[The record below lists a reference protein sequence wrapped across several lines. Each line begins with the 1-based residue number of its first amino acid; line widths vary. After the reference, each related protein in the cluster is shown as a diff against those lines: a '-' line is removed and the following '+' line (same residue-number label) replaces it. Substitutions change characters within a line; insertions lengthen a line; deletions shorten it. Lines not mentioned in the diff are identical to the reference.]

1 MRHFCAARG
10 CTRQTPSRALSLVSN
25 FTPSQEG
32 DTSAI
37 PKQKLTDPPAVTSP
51 YDFVADT
58 SIDPY
63 ICTYDYTECAL
74 RSLVRIMCGEAQAK
88 GKLPRGVVH
97 PKSQVS
103 RQQWL
108 VEKYS
113 PARDS
118 TSLTN
123 LLNSVRSGPEATS
136 LGLDCVSADGLMYQQ
151 NNIQT
156 HHLVVRN
163 SSTKDLF
170 GFCAAYYV
178 EDNATGYLGLLV
190 VDPRRRKQSIGDSLH
205 TRTLQILEQIPGI
218 AAIELGFPIPVGLPG
233 VPRIPSSIEGQGL
246 IHEWFRHRGWTFDTF
261 TTQSRILM
269 QIPPDWKAPEGL
281 SNSLSRPSIK
291 YEIVHVGQEHA
302 VGVLGHIR
310 AVALPSFDMLYSSV
324 LKEKATTGIIRA
336 KNAPDGTTI
345 GTWGFG
351 NLFPVCPLL

>member
-1 MRHFCAARG
+1 
-10 CTRQTPSRALSLVSN
+10 
-25 FTPSQEG
+25 
-32 DTSAI
+32 
-37 PKQKLTDPPAVTSP
+37 
-51 YDFVADT
+51 
-58 SIDPY
+58 
-63 ICTYDYTECAL
+63 
-74 RSLVRIMCGEAQAK
+74 MCGEAQAK